1 MNLCFGPLLVP
12 LILAFG
18 HLLETRAFAPGR
30 TPPGTFLN
38 KAAGATG
45 RGSSSSWAWA
55 AGKPRLPLNAMTAP
69 PKGNHNDTSDV
80 LERLRWVE
88 NNVYEQVIEVTKYG
102 ADVRNLAKDVTELQ
116 KEAKKIKEELKNEA
130 KEIKEELSKKID
142 KTESKLQNEAKEIK
156 EELKN
161 EAKEIKEEVSKKI
174 DKTESKLQN
183 EAKEI
188 KEELQKEAKEIK
200 EELKKEAKEIKE
212 ELSKKIDKA
221 TSKIDL
227 IAYILVA
234 YGAVGAMG
242 IVISAPNLIGWLQ
255 K

>member
-1 MNLCFGPLLVP
+1 

-69 PKGNHNDTSDV
+69 TKGNHNDTSDV
-80 LERLRWVE
+80 LERLRGME
-88 NNVYEQVIEVTKYG
+88 NKSYEQASEVRKYG
-102 ADVRNLAKDVTELQ
+102 DDVRNLAKDVTEFKNEL
-116 KEAKKIKEELKNEA
+116 KEIKAELKNEA
-130 KEIKEELSKKID
+130 KENKEELSKKID
-142 KTESKLQNEAKEIK
+142 KTER
-156 EELKN
+156 ELSN
-161 EAKEIKEEVSKKI
+161 KI
-174 DKTESKLQN
+174 DKIES
-183 EAKEI
+183 
-188 KEELQKEAKEIK
+188 
-200 EELKKEAKEIKE
+200 
-212 ELSKKIDKA
+212 ELSKKIDKG
-221 TSKIDL
+221 TSEFKNDAKENTKKLNVITN
-227 IAYILVA
+227 ILVA

-242 IVISAPNLIGWLQ
+242 LMISVANMIGLL

>member
-1 MNLCFGPLLVP
+1 
-12 LILAFG
+12 
-18 HLLETRAFAPGR
+18 
-30 TPPGTFLN
+30 
-38 KAAGATG
+38 
-45 RGSSSSWAWA
+45 
-55 AGKPRLPLNAMTAP
+55 MTAP

-116 KEAKKIKEELKNEA
+116 KEAKKIKEELK
-130 KEIKEELSKKID
+130 
-142 KTESKLQNEAKEIK
+142 
-156 EELKN
+156 
-161 EAKEIKEEVSKKI
+161 
-174 DKTESKLQN
+174 
-183 EAKEI
+183 
-188 KEELQKEAKEIK
+188 
-200 EELKKEAKEIKE
+200 KEAKEIKE